1 MDIVTFFQFK
11 RGIVPIASDT
21 VFLIGSFPVKNSTL
35 SLVLITIFILAT
47 SLYFRKKISID
58 SPSKLQS
65 FFELVYEALKGQIR
79 SVTGSDYHARRI
91 FPLIATIFI
100 FVGLSNYLGLVPGL
114 GSITWDGVNLF
125 RTATSDFNTA
135 FALAVGTL
143 IVFHLITLNDF
154 GPRGYFLKFIPLDK
168 LREDTKKGGLAI
180 IYIFVTLLVAILDI
194 IGEFAKVISV
204 SLRLFGN
211 MYAGEVLT
219 GVLVG
224 LVAFVLPSFWV
235 VFGLLGALVQTIVFG
250 SLITVYY
257 MQAAGGTETGSQ
269 GFFSTISN
277 NLKSI
282 VIWKKKQ
289 HSI

>member
-1 MDIVTFFQFK
+1 VFF
-11 RGIVPIASDT
+11 
-21 VFLIGSFPVKNSTL
+21 IGSFPLKNSTL
-35 SLVLITIFILAT
+35 SLIVIILFIAF
-47 SLYFRKKISID
+47 SAFYFKKRISVD
-58 SPSKLQS
+58 SPGKLQS
-65 FFELVYEALKGQIR
+65 FFELVYEALKKHIR
-79 SVTGSDYHARRI
+79 SITGSDYHARRI

-114 GSITWDGVNLF
+114 GSITWNGTNVF

-143 IVFHLITLNDF
+143 IVFHLITFNDF
-154 GPRGYFLKFIPLDK
+154 GPKGYFLKFVPLDK
-168 LREDTKKGGLAI
+168 LKEDTKKGVLAP
-180 IYIFVTLLVAILDI
+180 IFISVTILLAILDF

-224 LVAFVLPSFWV
+224 LVAFVLPSVWV
-235 VFGLLGALVQTIVFG
+235 LFGLLGAFIQTIVFG

-257 MQAAGGTETGSQ
+257 MQAAGEPGKIKQGT
-269 GFFSTISN
+269 FSIIIDN
-277 NLKSI
+277 IKKI
-282 VIWKKKQ
+282 FIWKQKQ
-289 HSI
+289 QSI